1 MLFEPRSPRP
11 PRSSRPAPSAPR
23 PAADVVPALPAR
35 LRYTW
40 NNSPH
45 PVLRAARRV
54 VDDAPTRVRAV
65 VSRERH
71 GRLDIAY
78 VGLPAGRANIL
89 QLLEQ
94 QRGALGM
101 STGRRE
107 HALVAWR
114 DLARGALP
122 PADLVV
128 VGAEAGRLAGLPSNR
143 SVTAPFRVHL
153 TVDIPARLDDLEQRI
168 SKRER
173 WQFRRDRARH
183 DWAWTQDATPR
194 ALEFFY
200 RRMHLPTMA
209 TRHGDRSRTE
219 PWPVARH
226 AILPHGTLFFLTDA
240 GRPVAGVLCHWS
252 ADRTTL
258 TTRLLGVLD
267 GDERHYRDGAFK
279 AVYHHLLHWAREQG
293 VPRVDFYGTEA
304 FVSKGIFQWKRRLG
318 PRVELPPNH
327 FSTKRIRLYPRRDTP
342 ALRDFLVANPLLAH
356 QQDGS
361 LAPVYFTDDE
371 RPPRLDLS
379 ARCPG
384 LPSPHTVPLSA
395 FFEGLPTP
403 AAVPS

>member
-1 MLFEPRSPRP
+1 MLLVPRSPEPAAPARP
-11 PRSSRPAPSAPR
+11 PVPST
-23 PAADVVPALPAR
+23 AAGLVPALPAR

-40 NNSPH
+40 NNSRH
-45 PVLRAARRV
+45 PGWRAARRI
-54 VDDAPTRVRAV
+54 VDDAPARVHAV

-78 VGLPAGRANIL
+78 VGLPAGRTNIL
-89 QLLEQ
+89 QLLER
-94 QRGALGM
+94 QRSALGM
-101 STGRRE
+101 ATGGRE

-128 VGAEAGRLAGLPSNR
+128 VGAEEGRLERLPAER
-143 SVTAPFRVHL
+143 GITAPFRVHL
-153 TVDIPARLDDLEQRI
+153 TVDVPARLEDLERKI

-173 WQFRRDRARH
+173 WQFRRDLARH
-183 DWAWTQDATPR
+183 DWAWTEDSSPE
-194 ALEFFY
+194 ALDFFY
-200 RRMHLPTMA
+200 RRVHLPTMA

-226 AILPHGTLFFLTDA
+226 AILPHGSLFFLTEA
-240 GRPVAGVLCHWS
+240 GRRVAGVLCHWS
-252 ADRTTL
+252 ADGTTL

-267 GDERHYRDGAFK
+267 GDERLYRDGTFK
-279 AVYHHLLHWAREQG
+279 AVYHHLLRWAREQG

-304 FVSKGIFQWKRRLG
+304 FISKGIFQWKRRLG

-327 FSTKRIRLYPRRDTP
+327 FSTKRVRLYPRRDTA

-356 QQDGS
+356 RMDGS
-361 LAPVYFTDDE
+361 LVPVYFTDGE

-384 LPSPHTVPLSA
+384 LPGPHTVSVGS
-395 FFEGLPTP
+395 FFDGTVPTP
-403 AAVPS
+403 VPVAS